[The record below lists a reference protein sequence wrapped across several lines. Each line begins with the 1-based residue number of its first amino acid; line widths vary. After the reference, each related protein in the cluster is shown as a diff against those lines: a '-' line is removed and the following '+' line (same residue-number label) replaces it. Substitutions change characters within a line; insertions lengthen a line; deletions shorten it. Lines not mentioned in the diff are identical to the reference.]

1 MANWTVSQS
10 SVSTTQGAT
19 VSANVV
25 LTITPNTG
33 YVISASQF
41 KIGEA
46 TNTSGNVWSGGNVD
60 IGVNTVTFAD
70 VGTPGT
76 AGNTVTATV
85 AFDSFTMPSNDKI
98 LYIDIDEV
106 AETPP
111 ATIDRYVCIRTQ
123 TEAEN
128 ENAVAPYTNIQKHTV
143 TYNSITGVTT
153 GTPAPSTIFN
163 LGTGY
168 CDTTSHATVTED
180 PAYPGHHIV
189 SITFA
194 ANTTFGYYYN
204 SVPTYAFNGP
214 GSLPSAYN
222 NYFVIQQSNLLY
234 ETDTTSLFY
243 NELIGI
249 QFDIYYTPP
258 TPANGAPM
266 GTYPDPAS
274 AATSMCE
281 LGQSIIFD
289 HTLIQ
294 SERSVPGI
302 KPKITGVSMGSSQY
316 PNTFSDNLAYLGGY
330 RNITVI
336 GDDATCEFNMTIKEE
351 DGHTYDFTTDSFTS
365 AATQSSN
372 FVLGSTLQKQF
383 SIRFPVVT
391 SDSYY
396 DVWVTPVNP
405 TQALST
411 VTTPPGFQSP
421 NPTQVSPYAYRLYQL
436 DDVTVSLGFED
447 PSGLWGEGTGEG
459 DIFHA
464 SDNTKITLVG
474 RANTSNKS
482 ITKTFSYTVEPGH
495 LDAGSGTLNP
505 TTSATTPVI
514 DFGLRGGTTVVTKTD
529 GAPSSATFDVD
540 STSSVAVGDDI
551 SWSIQK
557 TVIFANENTQEILV
571 GQYASGETEE
581 IDLPVN
587 NENIVTGMR
596 VTGGNI
602 RSDREVLVE
611 QVGDAGITLSESVEV
626 REREVLTFTAQNITV
641 NTVTDA
647 NTLVASQSLSGVTND
662 LDISVGGGSNNS
674 NSFITGGT
682 ATKVG
687 SNIVIA
693 GTLNVTSFGSADI
706 EVKLDISKLILIT

>member
-1 MANWTVSQS
+1 
-10 SVSTTQGAT
+10 
-19 VSANVV
+19 
-25 LTITPNTG
+25 
-33 YVISASQF
+33 
-41 KIGEA
+41 
-46 TNTSGNVWSGGNVD
+46 
-60 IGVNTVTFAD
+60 
-70 VGTPGT
+70 
-76 AGNTVTATV
+76 
-85 AFDSFTMPSNDKI
+85 
-98 LYIDIDEV
+98 
-106 AETPP
+106 
-111 ATIDRYVCIRTQ
+111 
-123 TEAEN
+123 
-128 ENAVAPYTNIQKHTV
+128 
-143 TYNSITGVTT
+143 
-153 GTPAPSTIFN
+153 
-163 LGTGY
+163 
-168 CDTTSHATVTED
+168 
-180 PAYPGHHIV
+180 
-189 SITFA
+189 
-194 ANTTFGYYYN
+194 
-204 SVPTYAFNGP
+204 
-214 GSLPSAYN
+214 
-222 NYFVIQQSNLLY
+222 
-234 ETDTTSLFY
+234 
-243 NELIGI
+243 
-249 QFDIYYTPP
+249 
-258 TPANGAPM
+258 M

-411 VTTPPGFQSP
+411 VPTPPGFQSP